1 MDFISPVKI
10 DRLSTPNGK
19 ENSSLTPSLTQSWH
33 WPDDKCPQSPV
44 SSCSSPEFAHR
55 SHHNSNENRRGRP
68 RAEALTNLMIVGSTS
83 PSAIKC
89 DFCKRVFP
97 REKSL
102 QAHLRTHTG
111 TKTILFKFNTI

>member
-1 MDFISPVKI
+1 MALSPLNKCNDGI
-10 DRLSTPNGK
+10 ENGK
-19 ENSSLTPSLTQSWH
+19 RDTLIQENHVRSDNLISSWN
-33 WPDDKCPQSPV
+33 WDDKSP
-44 SSCSSPEFAHR
+44 SPASTCSSPEFTAR
-55 SHHNSNENRRGRP
+55 STSENRRGRP

-111 TKTILFKFNTI
+111 YIYI